1 MKTTIQT
8 TRGGYKPFHHL
19 RKLFILLTL
28 TCLSCSAFAQ
38 NVKPYTVDLNQFPS
52 SNDQRT
58 VTFNRA
64 TKTFTVKGDPEDWN
78 GIGIWPYGGLDI
90 SAYNVVRIK
99 YRALSDCGF
108 CFVLDYEDDAIVWQD
123 KNSYCPSYLTEMV
136 IPLIQGQKKVKGISF
151 ANAWNTYYEQFIVE
165 SITFEKVSNP
175 VRTDIHASDEP
186 PVIDTATTGNF
197 DDKIS
202 SWDFVQKLGAGYNY
216 PAFTAMSAEVDFGMD
231 SFCTWGFSR
240 PTKDAVLLFKNAGFK
255 TLRLQTSPQ
264 VHMLDE
270 NYTIDPRFIKALK
283 QFVDWAIEEDMYV
296 IICGPSDEDMSKELY
311 KNRYE
316 NDIHYA
322 GYNVSEDYKASS
334 EKFLTAMWKQ
344 YAQAF
349 NNSYDEHLMFELL
362 NEPIDCFHEH
372 NFGREK
378 TNCAVCKKNYTLMNE
393 YNQLMVDAIRS
404 TGGNNAKRF
413 IILGGLSEDWK
424 NITTNLF
431 KMPKD
436 KVKDRLI
443 PTFHIYPLGFTEDP
457 AKGGGK
463 KYYTDI
469 IRKSIVEIFAALDKA
484 FFKKRIP
491 VILTE
496 TNGGPLTNPVLERI
510 NCMKDMM
517 AESTKKGRSC
527 AVCVYWGEDYKN
539 HRADFDPWNLK
550 WNAQPEYLN
559 TIIYG
564 AQGKEYPLSE
574 DFIKKNEVKI
584 PSIVGKN
591 LLPEPFEIKNWDASY
606 RIDPELLV
614 RSVPPKYKL
623 EFTVEKTGPDAI
635 MQIGYSDSKQVW
647 RELVKQKNVRIQ
659 GASLKDGWC
668 VAISKNCTFTLSIDE
683 NLAAALEASNGI
695 VLNGQNIIIKSVKV
709 VE

>member
-1 MKTTIQT
+1 MKTITQT
-8 TRGGYKPFHHL
+8 MREGYKPFNHL

-38 NVKPYTVDLNQFPS
+38 NVKPYTVDLNSLPS

-64 TKTFTVKGDPEDWN
+64 TKTFTIKGDPEDWK
-78 GIGIWPYGGLDI
+78 GIGIWLYDRLDI
-90 SAYNVVRIK
+90 SDYNIVRIK
-99 YRALSDCGF
+99 YRTLSDCGF
-108 CFVLDYEDDAIVWQD
+108 MLSLEYGDTVKWQD
-123 KNSYCPSYLTEMV
+123 QYCPSYLTEMV

-151 ANAWNTYYEQFIVE
+151 ANAWNIGYEQFIVE

-186 PVIDTATTGNF
+186 PVIDTALTGKF

-202 SWDFVQKLGAGYNY
+202 SWDFVQKLGAGCNY
-216 PAFTAMSAEVDFGMD
+216 HAFMAMTPEVDYGME
-231 SFCTWGFSR
+231 SFYTWGFSR

-296 IICGPSDEDMSKELY
+296 IICGPSDEDMNKELY
-311 KNRYE
+311 KQRYE

-322 GYNVSEDYKASS
+322 GYNVSEEYKISS

-378 TNCAVCKKNYTLMNE
+378 TNCAVCKKNYALMNE

-443 PTFHIYPLGFTEDP
+443 PTFHIYPLGFTDDP

-463 KYYTDI
+463 KYYTDS
-469 IRKSIVEIFAALDKA
+469 IRESIVEIFTALDKA
-484 FFKKRIP
+484 FFKKHIP

-496 TNGGPLTNPVLERI
+496 TNGGPFSSPILERI
-510 NCMKDMM
+510 NCIKDMM

-574 DFIKKNEVKI
+574 DFLKKNEVI
-584 PSIVGKN
+584 VPSIVGKN
-591 LLPEPFEIKNWDASY
+591 LLSEPFEIKNWDVSY

-614 RSVPPKYKL
+614 RSVPPKYTL
-623 EFTVEKTGPDAI
+623 EFTVETK
-635 MQIGYSDSKQVW
+635 DSNALLQPGFVDEDGKW
-647 RELVKQKNVRIQ
+647 HDLVKEKNVSVKGAAIQ
-659 GASLKDGWC
+659 DGWC
-668 VAISKNCTFTLSIDE
+668 IKVTNEVFTVSIDE
-683 NLAAALEASNGI
+683 KLATALEASQGI
-695 VLNGQNIIIKSVKV
+695 FLNGENIIIKSVKV
-709 VE
+709 LE

>member
-1 MKTTIQT
+1 MKTTTQA
-8 TRGGYKPFHHL
+8 TRERYKFFKGL

-38 NVKPYTVDLNQFPS
+38 NVKPYTVDLNSLPS

-64 TKTFTVKGDPEDWN
+64 TKTFTIKGDSEDWK
-78 GIGIWPYGGLDI
+78 GLGIWLYGVLDI
-90 SAYNVVRIK
+90 SDYNIVRIK
-99 YRALSDCGF
+99 YRTLGDCGF
-108 CFVLDYEDDAIVWQD
+108 MFSLDYGEGTVSWQD
-123 KNSYCPSYLTEMV
+123 QYCPSYLTEMV
-136 IPLIQGQKKVKGISF
+136 IPLIPDQTKVKGIIF
-151 ANAWNTYYEQFIVE
+151 ANAWNIGYEQFIVE

-186 PVIDTATTGNF
+186 PVIDTATTGTF

-202 SWDFVQKLGAGYNY
+202 AWDFVQKLGAGYNY
-216 PAFTAMSAEVDFGMD
+216 PAFFAMSAEMD
-231 SFCTWGFSR
+231 YGFESFYTWAFSR

-264 VHMLDE
+264 VHILDE
-270 NYTIDPRFIKALK
+270 NYTIDPRFIKVLK

-296 IICGPSDEDMSKELY
+296 IICGPHDEDMSKELY

-322 GYNVSEDYKASS
+322 GYNVSENYKAAS

-378 TNCAVCKKNYTLMNE
+378 TNCAVCKKNYALMNE

-431 KMPKD
+431 KTPKD

-443 PTFHIYPLGFTEDP
+443 PTFHIYPLGFTFDP

-463 KYYTDI
+463 KYYTDS
-469 IRKSIVEIFAALDKA
+469 IRKSIAEIFAALDKA

-510 NCMKDMM
+510 NCMKDIM
-517 AESTKKGRSC
+517 AEATKKGRSC
-527 AVCVYWGEDYKN
+527 AVDIYWGEDYKN

-574 DFIKKNEVKI
+574 EFLKKNEVI
-584 PSIVGKN
+584 VPSIVGKN
-591 LLPEPFEIKNWDASY
+591 LLAEPVEINKWDKSC

-623 EFTVEKTGPDAI
+623 EFTVETKDSNALLQVGF
-635 MQIGYSDSKQVW
+635 SDNNGNW
-647 RELVKQKNVRIQ
+647 HELIQEKNAVLK
-659 GASLKDGWC
+659 GAVIRDGWC
-668 VAISKNCTFTLSIDE
+668 IKVTNEVFTISIDE
-683 NLAAALEASNGI
+683 NLAAALEASQGI
-695 VLNGQNIIIKSVKV
+695 FLNGENIIIKSMKV

>member
-1 MKTTIQT
+1 MKTTTQT
-8 TRGGYKPFHHL
+8 MREGYKPFNHL

-28 TCLSCSAFAQ
+28 AYLSCAAFAQ
-38 NVKPYTVDLNQFPS
+38 NVKPYTVDLNSLPS

-64 TKTFTVKGDPEDWN
+64 TKTFTVKGDPEEWK
-78 GIGIWPYGGLDI
+78 GLGIWPYGGFDI

-99 YRALSDCGF
+99 YKVPGDYGF
-108 CFVLDYEDDAIVWQD
+108 HFGLEYEGDEISWAD
-123 KNSYCPSYLTEMV
+123 KTFYCPSYLTEMV
-136 IPLIQGQKKVKGISF
+136 IPLKSGQKKINGIHF
-151 ANAWNTYYEQFIVE
+151 AASWHIDSMKFTVE
-165 SITFEKVSNP
+165 SVTFERVANP
-175 VRTDIHASDEP
+175 VKTNIHASDEP
-186 PVIDTATTGNF
+186 PVIDTAQSGTF
-197 DDKIS
+197 DDKITA
-202 SWDFVQKLGAGYNY
+202 WDFVQKLGAGYNY
-216 PAFTAMSAEVDFGMD
+216 HAFMTMSAEVDYGVE
-231 SFCTWGFSR
+231 SFSMWGFSR

-296 IICGPSDEDMSKELY
+296 IICGPSDEDMSRELY
-311 KNRYE
+311 KERYE

-322 GYNVSEDYKASS
+322 GYNVSEDYKAAS

-378 TNCAVCKKNYTLMNE
+378 TNCAVCKKNYALMNE

-413 IILGGLSEDWK
+413 IIVGGLSEDWK
-424 NITTNLF
+424 NITSNLF

-436 KVKDRLI
+436 KVKDKLI
-443 PTFHIYPLGFTEDP
+443 PTFHIYPLHFTDDP
-457 AKGGGK
+457 AKGGGIK
-463 KYYTDI
+463 LYKDSV
-469 IRKSIVEIFAALDKA
+469 RKSIVEIFAALDKA
-484 FFKKRIP
+484 FFKKHIP

-496 TNGGPLTNPVLERI
+496 TNGGALTNPVLERI
-510 NCMKDMM
+510 NCMKDIM
-517 AESTKKGRSC
+517 AEATKKGRSC

-539 HRADFDPWNLK
+539 HRADFDPWNLN

-574 DFIKKNEVKI
+574 EFLKKNEVI
-584 PSIVGKN
+584 VPSIVGKN
-591 LLPEPFEIKNWDASY
+591 LLAEPVEINKWDKSCHV
-606 RIDPELLV
+606 DSELLV

-623 EFTVEKTGPDAI
+623 EFTVETK
-635 MQIGYSDSKQVW
+635 DSNALLQPGFVDGDGKW
-647 RELVKQKNVRIQ
+647 HDLVKEKNVFVKGAAIQ
-659 GASLKDGWC
+659 DGWC
-668 VAISKNCTFTLSIDE
+668 IKVTNEVFTVSIDE

-695 VLNGQNIIIKSVKV
+695 FLNGENIIIKSVKV

>member
-1 MKTTIQT
+1 MKTTTQT
-8 TRGGYKPFHHL
+8 KREGYKFFKHL
-19 RKLFILLTL
+19 RKLFILQALAY
-28 TCLSCSAFAQ
+28 LSCAAFAQ
-38 NVKPYTVDLNQFPS
+38 NVKPSTVDLNQFPS
-52 SNDQRT
+52 LNDQKT
-58 VTFNRA
+58 VSFNKT
-64 TKTFTVKGDPEDWN
+64 TKTFTVKGDPKDWN

-90 SAYNVVRIK
+90 SDYNIVRIK
-99 YRALSDCGF
+99 YRTLGDRGF
-108 CFVLDYEDDAIVWQD
+108 MFSLDYGEGTVNWQD
-123 KNSYCPSYLTEMV
+123 QYCPSYLTEMV
-136 IPLIQGQKKVKGISF
+136 IPLIPDQKKVKGIIFS
-151 ANAWNTYYEQFIVE
+151 NAWNIGYEQFIVE

-175 VRTDIHASDEP
+175 VRTDIHASDEA
-186 PVIDTATTGNF
+186 PVIDTASKGKL
-197 DDKIS
+197 DEKIS
-202 SWDFVQKLGAGYNY
+202 AWDFVQKLGAGYNY
-216 PAFTAMSAEVDFGMD
+216 HAFMAMSPEADYGMD
-231 SFCTWGFSR
+231 VFYTWGFSR

-264 VHMLDE
+264 VHILDE

-296 IICGPSDEDMSKELY
+296 IICGPHDEDMNKELY
-311 KNRYE
+311 KKRYE

-322 GYNVSEDYKASS
+322 GYNVSEEYKDKS

-372 NFGREK
+372 NFGGEK
-378 TNCAVCKKNYTLMNE
+378 TNCAVCKKNYALMNE

-404 TGGNNAKRF
+404 TGGNNTKRF

-424 NITTNLF
+424 NITSNLF

-443 PTFHIYPLGFTEDP
+443 PTFHIYPLNFTDDP
-457 AKGGGK
+457 AKGGGIK
-463 KYYTDI
+463 LYKDSV
-469 IRKSIVEIFAALDKA
+469 RKSIVEIFAVLDKA
-484 FFKKRIP
+484 FFKKHIP

-527 AVCVYWGEDYKN
+527 AICVYWGEDYKN

-574 DFIKKNEVKI
+574 EFLKKNEVI
-584 PSIVGKN
+584 VPSIVGKN
-591 LLPEPFEIKNWDASY
+591 LLAEPVEIKNWDVSY

-623 EFTVEKTGPDAI
+623 EFTVETK
-635 MQIGYSDSKQVW
+635 DSNALLQPGFVDEDGKW
-647 RELVKQKNVRIQ
+647 HDLVKEKNVSVKGAAIQ
-659 GASLKDGWC
+659 DGWC
-668 VAISKNCTFTLSIDE
+668 IKVTNEVFTVSIDE

-695 VLNGQNIIIKSVKV
+695 FLNGGNIIIKSVKV

>member
-1 MKTTIQT
+1 MKTITQT
-8 TRGGYKPFHHL
+8 MREGYKPFNHL

-38 NVKPYTVDLNQFPS
+38 NVKPYTVDLNSLPS

-64 TKTFTVKGDPEDWN
+64 TKTFTIKGDPEDWK
-78 GIGIWPYGGLDI
+78 GIGIWLYDRLDI
-90 SAYNVVRIK
+90 SDYNIVRIK
-99 YRALSDCGF
+99 YRTLSDCGF
-108 CFVLDYEDDAIVWQD
+108 MLSLEYGDTVKWQD
-123 KNSYCPSYLTEMV
+123 QYCPSYLTEMV

-151 ANAWNTYYEQFIVE
+151 ANAWNIGYEQFIVE

-186 PVIDTATTGNF
+186 PVIDTALTGKF

-202 SWDFVQKLGAGYNY
+202 SWDFVQKLGAGCNY
-216 PAFTAMSAEVDFGMD
+216 HAFMAMTPEVDYGME
-231 SFCTWGFSR
+231 SFYTWGFSR

-296 IICGPSDEDMSKELY
+296 IICGPSDEDMNKELY
-311 KNRYE
+311 KQRYE

-322 GYNVSEDYKASS
+322 GYNVSEEYKISS

-378 TNCAVCKKNYTLMNE
+378 TNCAVCKKNYALMNE

-443 PTFHIYPLGFTEDP
+443 PTFHIYPLGFTDDP

-463 KYYTDI
+463 KYYTDS
-469 IRKSIVEIFAALDKA
+469 IRESIVEIFTALDKA
-484 FFKKRIP
+484 FFKKHIP

-496 TNGGPLTNPVLERI
+496 TNGGPFSSPILERI
-510 NCMKDMM
+510 NCIKDMM

-539 HRADFDPWNLK
+539 NRADFDPWNLK

-574 DFIKKNEVKI
+574 DFLKKNEVI
-584 PSIVGKN
+584 VPSIVGKN
-591 LLPEPFEIKNWDASY
+591 LLSEPFEIKNWDVSY

-614 RSVPPKYKL
+614 RSVPPKYTL
-623 EFTVEKTGPDAI
+623 EFTVETK
-635 MQIGYSDSKQVW
+635 DSNALLQPGFVDEDGKW
-647 RELVKQKNVRIQ
+647 HDLVKEKNVSVKGAAIQ
-659 GASLKDGWC
+659 DGWC
-668 VAISKNCTFTLSIDE
+668 IKVTNEVFTVSIDE
-683 NLAAALEASNGI
+683 KLATALEASQGI
-695 VLNGQNIIIKSVKV
+695 FLNGENIIIKSVKV
-709 VE
+709 LE

>member
-1 MKTTIQT
+1 MKTATQA
-8 TRGGYKPFHHL
+8 TRWGYKPFNHL

-38 NVKPYTVDLNQFPS
+38 NVKPYKIDLNQFPS

-64 TKTFTVKGDPEDWN
+64 TKTFTVNGDPKDWN
-78 GIGIWPYGGLDI
+78 GIGIWLYGGLDI
-90 SAYNVVRIK
+90 SDYNIVRIK
-99 YRALSDCGF
+99 YRTLGDFGF
-108 CFVLDYEDDAIVWQD
+108 RFSLDYEDDAIVWQD
-123 KNSYCPSYLTEMV
+123 EDNYCPSYLTEMV
-136 IPLIQGQKKVKGISF
+136 IPLIPGQTKVKKITF
-151 ANAWNTYYEQFIVE
+151 ANAWSISYEQFIVE

-186 PVIDTATTGNF
+186 PVIDSASKGKL
-197 DDKIS
+197 DEKIS
-202 SWDFVQKLGAGYNY
+202 AWDFVQKLGAGYNY
-216 PAFTAMSAEVDFGMD
+216 HAFMAMSPEADYGMEVFY
-231 SFCTWGFSR
+231 TWGFSR

-296 IICGPSDEDMSKELY
+296 IICGPHDEDMNKESY
-311 KNRYE
+311 KKRYE

-322 GYNVSEDYKASS
+322 GYNVSEEYKDKS

-362 NEPIDCFHEH
+362 NEPMDCFHEH
-372 NFGREK
+372 NFGGEK
-378 TNCAVCKKNYTLMNE
+378 TNCAVCKKNYALMNE

-404 TGGNNAKRF
+404 TGGNNVKRF

-424 NITTNLF
+424 NITSNLF

-443 PTFHIYPLGFTEDP
+443 PTFHIYPLHFTDDP
-457 AKGGGK
+457 AKGGGIK
-463 KYYTDI
+463 LYKDSV
-469 IRKSIVEIFAALDKA
+469 RKSIVEIFAALDKV
-484 FFKKRIP
+484 FFKKHIP

-496 TNGGPLTNPVLERI
+496 TNGGPLTNPVLEKI
-510 NCMKDMM
+510 YCMKDIM

-539 HRADFDPWNLK
+539 HRTDFDPWNLK

-574 DFIKKNEVKI
+574 EFLKKNAVI
-584 PSIVGKN
+584 VPSIVGKN
-591 LLPEPFEIKNWDASY
+591 LLSEPFEIKNMDKSY
-606 RIDPELLV
+606 RIDPEHLV

-623 EFTVEKTGPDAI
+623 EFTVETKDSNALLQPGFVDA
-635 MQIGYSDSKQVW
+635 DNKW
-647 RELVKQKNVRIQ
+647 HDLVKEKNVSVKGAAIQ
-659 GASLKDGWC
+659 DGWC
-668 VAISKNCTFTLSIDE
+668 IKVTNEVFTISIDE
-683 NLAAALEASNGI
+683 KLAAALEASNGI
-695 VLNGQNIIIKSVKV
+695 FLNGENIIIKSVKV

>member
-1 MKTTIQT
+1 MKTTTQT
-8 TRGGYKPFHHL
+8 MRKGYKFFKHL
-19 RKLFILLTL
+19 KKLFILLTL
-28 TCLSCSAFAQ
+28 TCLACSAFAQ
-38 NVKPYTVDLNQFPS
+38 NVKSYKIDLNQFPS
-52 SNDQRT
+52 SNDQKT
-58 VTFNRA
+58 VTFNKA
-64 TKTFTVKGDPEDWN
+64 TKTFTIKGDSKDWN

-90 SAYNVVRIK
+90 SDYNIVRIK
-99 YRALSDCGF
+99 YRALGDCGF
-108 CFVLDYEDDAIVWQD
+108 RFSLDYEDDAIVWQD
-123 KNSYCPSYLTEMV
+123 EDNYCPSYLTEMV
-136 IPLIQGQKKVKGISF
+136 IPLIPGQTKVKGIAF
-151 ANAWNTYYEQFIVE
+151 ANAWSIGYEQFIVE

-186 PVIDTATTGNF
+186 PVIDTASTGKF

-202 SWDFVQKLGAGYNY
+202 AWDFVQKLGAGYNY
-216 PAFTAMSAEVDFGMD
+216 HAFMAMTPEADYGMEVFY
-231 SFCTWGFSR
+231 TWGFSR

-270 NYTIDPRFIKALK
+270 NYTIDPRFIKTLK
-283 QFVDWAIEEDMYV
+283 QFVNWAIEEDMYV
-296 IICGPSDEDMSKELY
+296 IICGPHDEDMNKELY
-311 KNRYE
+311 KKRYE

-322 GYNVSEDYKASS
+322 GYNVSEEYKDKS

-372 NFGREK
+372 NFGGEK
-378 TNCAVCKKNYTLMNE
+378 TNCAVCKKNYALMNE

-424 NITTNLF
+424 NITSNLF

-443 PTFHIYPLGFTEDP
+443 PTFHIYPLHFTDDP
-457 AKGGGK
+457 AKGGGIK
-463 KYYTDI
+463 FYKDSV
-469 IRKSIVEIFAALDKA
+469 RKSIVEIFTALDKA
-484 FFKKRIP
+484 FFKKHIP

-527 AVCVYWGEDYKN
+527 AICVYWGEDYKN

-559 TIIYG
+559 TIIFG

-574 DFIKKNEVKI
+574 EFLKKNEVI
-584 PSIVGKN
+584 VPSIVGKN
-591 LLPEPFEIKNWDASY
+591 LLAEPVEINKWDKSGHV
-606 RIDPELLV
+606 DSELLV

-623 EFTVEKTGPDAI
+623 EFTVETK
-635 MQIGYSDSKQVW
+635 DSNALLQPGFVDGDGKW
-647 RELVKQKNVRIQ
+647 HDLVKEKNVFVKGAAIQ
-659 GASLKDGWC
+659 DGWC
-668 VAISKNCTFTLSIDE
+668 IKVTNEVFTISIDE

-695 VLNGQNIIIKSVKV
+695 FLNGENIIIKSVKV